1 MRRFVSLALGLL
13 CLALIARPA
22 KAATVPISVF
32 PNPIDFGTVPEN
44 STQLNQYIFV
54 SNSANTSVMVTSIV
68 LGGTNSS
75 DFAFAGPLCVGSIS
89 PGQSCQMGMEF
100 TPSAMGSRSA
110 NIVISY
116 KGVGSPI
123 TIPLVGIG
131 GNPFPNITATSPASV
146 YAGSPG
152 FTLTISGTGFLPSS
166 TVTFN
171 NSSRATTYVSSTQI
185 TASILASDVASTNNF
200 TNIGVT
206 NPAPGGGTGQWS
218 NFQIISPI
226 PTLNNVLPS
235 GLVAGAGAN
244 SLSINGGNFAT
255 GAVVLWNGKPRPTT
269 YSSSNQLQVQLTA
282 ADLSKPTIA
291 HVAVSNPSPG
301 GMSGTVN
308 FEVSFPAK
316 IKTLGLPANDMIWDP
331 YQRRIYASLPSS
343 YGAQGNS
350 IAVINPAAGTIDG
363 YHFAGSEPGQLA
375 LSDDGSYLYV
385 GLNGSGAVQRLQL
398 PSFKA
403 DVNVNLGTSQFSG
416 LNTAVDLKVVP
427 GSPHTFA
434 VVLSGGCCGEGG
446 PVEFFTDSTLLPN
459 SITFPTASS
468 IVFADASTLYGYT
481 NGTLF
486 QAAVDASGGT
496 AGQQFGGLLTCNG
509 AIQYQAGL
517 VYGPGGQVLNPQT
530 GTLAGS
536 YDFVCNGQNGVVPFG
551 AVNRVF
557 ALESSFN
564 SSPQLES
571 FNQSKF
577 TQLSGVDLTAFNGTV
592 SGLMRWGGNGLAFIY
607 QTGCCNSASTQ
618 VTLVQSS
625 MVLPISTSPNPVPA
639 ATALVPNSATHGS
652 GNLRLTLNGKAFVP
666 GSTVTW
672 NGSQRYSEFVSG
684 KQLTVY
690 VPASDLLTAGTANVM
705 VTNPKPGGGAATALS
720 FTIN

>member
-1 MRRFVSLALGLL
+1 LFRESLALGIL
-13 CLALIARPA
+13 CLVFVAGLAE
-22 KAATVPISVF
+22 AATVPIAVF
-32 PNPIDFGTVPEN
+32 PSPIDFGTVPEN
-44 STQLNQYIFV
+44 SSQFNNFIFV
-54 SNSANTSVMVTSIV
+54 SNSSTSSVVVTSMV
-68 LGGTNSS
+68 LGGTNSA
-75 DFAFAGPLCVGSIS
+75 DFAFTGPNCVGTIS
-89 PGQSCQMGMEF
+89 AGQSCQMGMSF
-100 TPSAMGSRSA
+100 TPGAMGARSA
-110 NIVISY
+110 SLVITY
-116 KGVGSPI
+116 KGAGSPI
-123 TIPLVGIG
+123 TIPLLGIG
-131 GNPFPNITATSPASV
+131 GNPVPVITATSPASV

-152 FTLTISGTGFLPSS
+152 FAHTISGAGFLPST

-171 NSSRATTYVSSTQI
+171 GSPRATTYISSTQI
-185 TASILASDVASTNNF
+185 TVSILASDVANTNNF
-200 TNIGVT
+200 SDISVS
-206 NPAPGGGTGQWS
+206 NPAPGGGTTSWD

-226 PTLNNVLPS
+226 PTLNTVLP
-235 GLVAGAGAN
+235 GTLVAGAGAN
-244 SLSINGGNFAT
+244 SLSINGNNFAT

-291 HVAVSNPSPG
+291 HVAVKNPAPG
-301 GMSGTVN
+301 GMSASLN
-308 FEVSFPAK
+308 FEVSFPAT
-316 IKTLGLPANDMIWDP
+316 IQTLGIPANDMIWDP

-350 IAVINPAAGTIDG
+350 IAVINPAAGTIEG
-363 YHFAGSEPGQLA
+363 YHFAGSEPAQLA

-385 GLNGSGAVQRLQL
+385 GLDGSGAVQRLQL
-398 PSFKA
+398 PTFKP
-403 DVNVNLGTSQFSG
+403 DINVSLGTTQFSG

-434 VVLSGGCCGEGG
+434 VVLSGGCCGQGG

-486 QAAVDASGGT
+486 QAAVDANGGT

-517 VYGPGGQVLNPQT
+517 VYGPGGEVLNPQT

-577 TQLSGVDLTAFNGTV
+577 TQLSGVDLSAFNGTV
-592 SGLMRWGGNGLAFIY
+592 SGLMRWGGSGLGFIY
-607 QTGCCNSASTQ
+607 QTGCCGSSSTQ
-618 VTLVQSS
+618 VGLVQSS
-625 MVLPISTSPNPVPA
+625 MVLPVSTSPNPVPT
-639 ATALVPNSATHGS
+639 ATALAPNSATHGS
-652 GNLRLTLNGKAFVP
+652 GNLRLTIKGTAFVP
-666 GSTVTW
+666 GATVTW
-672 NGSQRYSEFVSG
+672 NGGQRYAEFVSA

-690 VPASDLLTAGTANVM
+690 IPASDLAAAGTANVV
-705 VTNPKPGGGAATALS
+705 VTNPKPAGGAAASLN